1 MRSYTLYCRNI
12 MKIPLYLQC
21 FPLFGL
27 NTATIISQYMMLLN
41 PITYSSAYDQ
51 RCLSGPLNAVNYGSC
66 DQPTWRFN
74 AISNKCERTCDR
86 NGSFASKDECDG
98 YCRSTAVCK
107 APRPLSSC
115 LRGPIHTVF
124 YYDPRRKK
132 CVRGRQCTYLGNNF
146 PTMEECQEKCTK
158 SRQFQLIR
166 NRCRVYPDH
175 GRYCLLPNRHG
186 SARFYYDPYHGR
198 CYGFWYYGCG
208 GNRNNFATI
217 QHCLQRCA
225 RRGKVPA
232 VDDVEAGTGVVFF
245 K

>member
-1 MRSYTLYCRNI
+1 MEKGSSRHRTN
-12 MKIPLYLQC
+12 
-21 FPLFGL
+21 
-27 NTATIISQYMMLLN
+27 ATDSAAVWQYVMLH
-41 PITYSSAYDQ
+41 A
-51 RCLSGPLNAVNYGSC
+51 
-66 DQPTWRFN
+66 
-74 AISNKCERTCDR
+74 
-86 NGSFASKDECDG
+86 
-98 YCRSTAVCK
+98 
-107 APRPLSSC
+107 PLSSC
-115 LRGPIHTVF
+115 S
-124 YYDPRRKK
+124 K
-132 CVRGRQCTYLGNNF
+132 GRQF
-146 PTMEECQEKCTK
+146 
-158 SRQFQLIR
+158 RLIR
-166 NRCRVYPDH
+166 NRCRMYPDH

>member
-1 MRSYTLYCRNI
+1 
-12 MKIPLYLQC
+12 MKISVHVRCVLL
-21 FPLFGL
+21 LGL
-27 NTATIISQYMMLLN
+27 
-41 PITYSSAYDQ
+41 SAGMTFSEYDR
-51 RCLSGPLNAVNYGSC
+51 RCLTAQKAVNYWLCFHS
-66 DQPTWRFN
+66 TWHFN
-74 AISNKCERTCDR
+74 QSSRTCERTCD
-86 NGSFASKDECDG
+86 GKGLFMSPDECDG
-98 YCRSTAVCK
+98 ICRSVAVCD

-115 LRGPIHTVF
+115 SKGTTRTVF
-124 YYDPRRKK
+124 YYDPKTRKCRR
-132 CVRGRQCTYLGNNF
+132 GQQCTYLGNNF
-146 PTMEECQEKCTK
+146 PTMTECQETCIKR
-158 SRQFQLIR
+158 RQFQLIR
-166 NRCRVYPDH
+166 NRCRMYPDH

-217 QHCLQRCA
+217 QDCLQRCA